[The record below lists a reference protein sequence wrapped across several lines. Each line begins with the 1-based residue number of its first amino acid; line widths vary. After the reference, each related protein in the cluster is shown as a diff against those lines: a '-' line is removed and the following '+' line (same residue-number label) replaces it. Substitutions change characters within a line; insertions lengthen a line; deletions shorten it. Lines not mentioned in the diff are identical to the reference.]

1 MDAEVKEVHDFNNR
15 LSILLG
21 LLCMARELAGAA
33 GQLAEVLAEAEKV
46 ARKLGPSR
54 PSLWIRRAV
63 PPVLAALLAFLYTP
77 AWGGGFKGLAKELSR
92 DARQAG
98 IHRVAVLPFEP
109 VAGGASREG
118 WRISEDLT
126 TQLVRIGRVQAV
138 ERSLLRKLVDEHS
151 LARTGL
157 IAAATVKEL
166 GAVLAA
172 DGIVSGSFVTLGR
185 HVKVNARLIAVET
198 GVIVAAC
205 EAEVDREL
213 FDLPGVS
220 EDSARGM
227 LSYIYVPA
235 PMLDVEPP
243 AEFPVGLPRLFPED
257 GAELRD
263 APSDG
268 SCADAAERVDRMEE
282 MILDLKARYWA
293 LRLRKGLAAASLKEN
308 PGSTITDP
316 ELKKRF
322 YGSMKSWYERG
333 AIPELTP
340 EEVRR
345 FVAID
350 QRAFTLHRSCGI

>member
-1 MDAEVKEVHDFNNR
+1 MDAEAKEVHDFNNR

-33 GQLAEVLAEAEKV
+33 GQLAEVLTEAEKV

-92 DARQAG
+92 GARQAG
-98 IHRVAVLPFEP
+98 ISRVAVLPFEP

-126 TQLVRIGRVQAV
+126 TQFVRAGRIQTV
-138 ERSLLRKLVDEHS
+138 ERSLLKKLMDEHS

-157 IAAATVKEL
+157 MEASSVKKL
-166 GAVLAA
+166 GAVFAV

-185 HVKVNARLIAVET
+185 HVKVNARLIQVET
-198 GVIVAAC
+198 GLIVAAC
-205 EAEVDREL
+205 EAEADREL
-213 FDLPGVS
+213 FDLSGLS
-220 EDSARGM
+220 EDPVRGM

-235 PMLDVEPP
+235 PRLDVEPP
-243 AEFPVGLPRLFPED
+243 SEFPVALPRLFPED
-257 GAELRD
+257 GSELRD
-263 APSDG
+263 APADD
-268 SCADAAERVDRMEE
+268 SCAGAAARVDRMES
-282 MILDLKARYWA
+282 MILELKARYWA
-293 LRLRKGLAAASLKEN
+293 LRLKKGLAAASLKQN

-316 ELKKRF
+316 ELKRRF
-322 YGSMKSWYERG
+322 YGLVKSWYERG
-333 AIPELTP
+333 WVPELTP
-340 EEVRR
+340 DEVRR

-350 QRAFTLHRSCGI
+350 RRAFALHRECGL